1 MDPLGMPTDP
11 FGIAGSFFKIQ
22 QAWLYNGA
30 ELLGIT
36 ASLTASIQAAGAE
49 QFASA
54 LSEESGAKSRP
65 DNPETALLDA
75 VKNYSRFV
83 NKIHGAC
90 AMWLR
95 DYVNKAPDIPEKER
109 QRSVFW
115 VNQLISALSPAN
127 CFWTNPS
134 VVQKFMR
141 TKGESIFKGFEN
153 WIEDI
158 ERGDNLI
165 RIADTGA
172 FKVGQNIATTPGFVV
187 FRNRLMELIQYSP
200 RTQSVF
206 ATPVVFIQPWI
217 NKYYILDL
225 SEEKSLVAY
234 LLNQGF
240 TVFMVSWKNP
250 SPEMRD
256 AGFDDYMLQGA
267 LKAVEVARQI
277 CGAKQVHATGYCIGG
292 TVLAALM
299 AYLNR
304 GARGASIPI
313 RDYTMFASLVD
324 YSSPGEL
331 EVYVTEELVGIIEAL
346 IEKEG
351 YLDKKYMAAAFRML
365 RSNNLIWRYYVH
377 NYLQG
382 EVPPRSDFLY
392 WNSDSTRLPAKMCSY
407 YLREFYLNNN
417 LVKEDNLVLGE
428 RPINLRR
435 IRQPVYVVGT
445 EQDHI
450 CPWKETF
457 KICNLVKGPKRFV
470 LADEGHITGIV
481 NPPSARSRRR
491 YWTGDIGQQ
500 AISPDEWLPVQQ
512 EQQGSWWNDWAA
524 WLAKGPDPMVEPP
537 GMGNE
542 KYPPLEKAPGSYVL
556 EP

>member
-1 MDPLGMPTDP
+1 MESLNMSPDP
-11 FGIAGSFFKIQ
+11 FGIARSFFKIQ
-22 QAWLYNGA
+22 QAWMYNGA
-30 ELLGIT
+30 ELFSIT
-36 ASLTASIQAAGAE
+36 SRLSASLQAAGAE
-49 QFASA
+49 QLTSA
-54 LSEESGAKSRP
+54 MSENGRSKTRP
-65 DNPETALLDA
+65 DNPEATLLDA
-75 VKNYSRFV
+75 VKDYSRFV
-83 NKIHGAC
+83 NKLHSAC

-115 VNQLISALSPAN
+115 INQLINALSPAN
-127 CFWTNPS
+127 CFWSNPS
-134 VVQKFMR
+134 VVQKFVR
-141 TKGESIFKGFEN
+141 TKGESVFKGFEN
-153 WIEDI
+153 WLEDI
-158 ERGDNLI
+158 QRGDNLI

-200 RTQSVF
+200 RTETVH

-225 SEEKSLVAY
+225 TEEKSLVAY
-234 LLNQGF
+234 LLNLGF
-240 TVFMVSWKNP
+240 TVFIVSWKNP

-256 AGFDDYMLQGA
+256 VAFDDYMLRGA
-267 LKAVEVARQI
+267 LKAVEVAREI
-277 CGAKQVHATGYCIGG
+277 CGVEQVHAVGYCIGG

-304 GARGASIPI
+304 GPRDAIPI
-313 RDYTMFASLVD
+313 RDFTMFASLVD

-331 EVYVTEELVGIIEAL
+331 GVYVTEELVGIIEEL
-346 IEKEG
+346 IAKEG
-351 YLDKKYMAAAFRML
+351 YLDKKYLAAAFRML

-407 YLREFYLNNN
+407 YLREFYLENN
-417 LVKEDNLVLGE
+417 LVKEDKIVLGN
-428 RPINLRR
+428 RPISLGR
-435 IRQPVYVVGT
+435 IQQPVYVVGT

-450 CPWKETF
+450 CPWQETF
-457 KICNLVKGPKRFV
+457 KLCNLVTGPKRFV
-470 LADEGHITGIV
+470 LSDEGHITGIV
-481 NPPSARSRRR
+481 NPPSARSRRKF
-491 YWTGDIGQQ
+491 WISDIEQ
-500 AISPDEWLPVQQ
+500 APTPEEWLSMQQ

-524 WLAKGPDPMVEPP
+524 WLAKGSDAMVEPP
-537 GMGNE
+537 GMGND
-542 KYPPLEKAPGSYVL
+542 KYPPLDKAPGSYVM
-556 EP
+556 EQ

>member
-1 MDPLGMPTDP
+1 MDKSSMPSDP
-11 FGIAGSFFKIQ
+11 FGIASSFFKIQ
-22 QAWLYNGA
+22 QAWLFNGA
-30 ELLGIT
+30 ELFNIT
-36 ASLTASIQAAGAE
+36 SRLSASIQAAGAE
-49 QFASA
+49 QLSSV
-54 LSEESGAKSRP
+54 LSENRSPKTLS
-65 DNPETALLDA
+65 DNSETALLDA

-83 NKIHGAC
+83 NKLHNAC

-95 DYVNKAPDIPEKER
+95 DYVNKAPDIPEKQR
-109 QRSVFW
+109 QCSVFW
-115 VNQLISALSPAN
+115 VNQLINALAPAN

-134 VVQKFMR
+134 VVQKFVR
-141 TKGESIFKGFEN
+141 TKGESVFKGFEN
-153 WIEDI
+153 WLEDI
-158 ERGDNLI
+158 QRGDNLI

-172 FKVGQNIATTPGFVV
+172 FKVGQNIATTQGFVV

-200 RTQSVF
+200 RTESVF

-217 NKYYILDL
+217 NKYYVLDMT
-225 SEEKSLVAY
+225 EEKSLVAY

-240 TVFMVSWKNP
+240 TVFIISWKNP

-256 AGFDDYMLQGA
+256 VTFDDYMLRGA
-267 LKAVEVARQI
+267 LKAVEVAKEI
-277 CGAKQVHATGYCIGG
+277 CGAEQVHATGYCIGG

-304 GARGASIPI
+304 GPKEVAIPI

-331 EVYVTEELVGIIEAL
+331 EVYVTEEVVGIIEEL
-346 IEKEG
+346 TEKEG

-382 EVPPRSDFLY
+382 EVPPKSDFLY
-392 WNSDSTRLPAKMCSY
+392 WNSDSTRLPAKMCSF
-407 YLREFYLNNN
+407 YLREFYLKNN
-417 LVKEDNLVLGE
+417 LVKDDSLVLGN
-428 RPINLRR
+428 RPISLRR

-450 CPWKETF
+450 CPWQETF
-457 KICNLVKGPKRFV
+457 KICNLVTGPKRFV

-481 NPPSARSRRR
+481 NPPSARSRRK
-491 YWTGDIGQQ
+491 YWISDIEQ
-500 AISPDEWLPVQQ
+500 ALTPEEWHSVQQ
-512 EQQGSWWNDWAA
+512 EKQGSWWNDWAE
-524 WLAKGPDPMVEPP
+524 WLAKGPDPRVEPP

-542 KYPPLEKAPGSYVL
+542 KYPPLEKAPGSYVM
-556 EP
+556 EQ